1 MIRLTI
7 TRKLFGAFLLI
18 LALVA
23 AAMGVSRYLFSMNFH
38 HYINQMEIERLHAL
52 VPVLEQEFR
61 AAQGWNR
68 LKADSGRWS
77 ELLNDIAEIKQNPP
91 PPEETGERDRK
102 ISRILLSDH
111 QQPIIGSAE
120 QEDQPQ
126 LLPINVNGS
135 TVGWLGLKKRRPFRS
150 GPPASLLE
158 RQAKHLTLLGG
169 AVLILTAMVAFL
181 LSRHLIKPIRTLTK
195 GTRELA
201 ERNFSV
207 RIEPTTRDELG
218 QLAENFNEMARTL
231 GHYETMR
238 RQWLTD
244 ISHELRTPLTVL
256 RGEIEAIQDGIR
268 TPSPDNLA
276 SLHGEI
282 IRLGKLVEDLHQLSL
297 AESDTLVVDRRRLA
311 PVTIL
316 SAALD
321 SYRNLLRQQGIET
334 GVELA
339 DLEKVTLKGDGARLS
354 QVFTNILDNVCKYVQ
369 TPGLLTITGRSTDKV
384 LEMRFADSGPGVPP
398 DALPRLF
405 DRLFRVEGSRN
416 RSSGGSGL
424 GLAICRHIIEQH
436 GGTIRAEPSELGG
449 LAIVIALPLTSRNL
463 STQGPP

>member
-1 MIRLTI
+1 
-7 TRKLFGAFLLI
+7 
-18 LALVA
+18 
-23 AAMGVSRYLFSMNFH
+23 
-38 HYINQMEIERLHAL
+38 LHAL

-61 AAQGWNR
+61 AAQGWDR
-68 LKADSGRWS
+68 LKTDSERWS

-91 PPEETGERDRK
+91 PPEETGDRDRK
-102 ISRILLSDH
+102 FSRILLSD
-111 QQPIIGSAE
+111 QQRHLIIGSAE

-126 LLPINVNGS
+126 LVPINVDGS

-150 GPPASLLE
+150 GPPAALLE

-169 AVLILTAMVAFL
+169 VVLILTALVAFL
-181 LSRHLIKPIRTLTK
+181 FSRHLIKPIRNLTK
-195 GTRELA
+195 GTRVLA

-256 RGEIEAIQDGIR
+256 RGELEAIQDGIR

-339 DLEKVTLKGDGARLS
+339 DLESVTIKGDGARLS

-369 TPGLLTITGRSTDKV
+369 APGHLTITGRSTDGV
-384 LEMRFADSGPGVPP
+384 LELRFADSGPGVPP

-449 LAIVIALPLTSRNL
+449 LAIVIALPLASRNL
-463 STQGPP
+463 STQAPT